1 MSSGTIGLLVEGMH
15 TITFSHRY
23 TKMPDRGK
31 AILLQVFKTHYKDLS
46 NVFVAYDTEI
56 LNSHDYYPLPKTD
69 LIVLLLIADDGRT
82 WTTIRRWTPQKEKYY
97 RSITGQE
104 VKIEIAK

>member
-1 MSSGTIGLLVEGMH
+1 
-15 TITFSHRY
+15 
-23 TKMPDRGK
+23 MPDRDK
-31 AILLQVFKTHYKDLS
+31 AILLQVFKTHYRDLS
-46 NVFVAYDTEI
+46 NVFIAYDTEI
-56 LNSHDYYPLPKTD
+56 LHSHDHYDLPKTY
-69 LIVLLLIADDGRT
+69 VLVLFLIADDGKT

>member
-1 MSSGTIGLLVEGMH
+1 MCSGKIGFSVEHMH
-15 TITFSHRY
+15 TIKFSHRY
-23 TKMPDRGK
+23 TKMPFRDK
-31 AILLQVFKTHYKDLS
+31 AILLQVFKTHYRDLS
-46 NVFVAYDTEI
+46 NVFIAYDTEI

-69 LIVLLLIADDGRT
+69 VIVLSLMADDGRT

-97 RSITGQE
+97 RSITGEE